1 MTGKPKIGDS
11 DENNDFSSRLV
22 TTRRID
28 TIDGNSK
35 EQSWVVCIQ
44 VKLWELEEEH
54 KGTNS
59 VMEDQPVWKNICQ

>member
-35 EQSWVVCIQ
+35 EQS
-44 VKLWELEEEH
+44 
-54 KGTNS
+54 
-59 VMEDQPVWKNICQ
+59 